1 MAIMLTEREPVLS
14 NSRDHH
20 PEVRAAQ
27 ARGIYAAPG
36 GSQSYA
42 LLRKRKVR
50 NDSSLGSS
58 GHGLAHLAFAP
69 IPRPKSCLLSSGPTS
84 HRLAS

>member
-1 MAIMLTEREPVLS
+1 MFADQSRKHLREFPEMAIMLTEREPVLS

-58 GHGLAHLAFAP
+58 GHGLAHLAFALTVP
-69 IPRPKSCLLSSGPTS
+69 
-84 HRLAS
+84 